1 MERNI
6 TMTRI
11 DMENN
16 IVEFE
21 HKKALDNAF
30 LLLSYVHQMPQFK
43 QETPSEFLN
52 KWAESYC
59 DFLEEK
65 KPSEVFEKQFKKI
78 REENK
83 RLEKEILKAL
93 KMGNMKKIME
103 LKK

>member
-1 MERNI
+1 MLIIVLYNIPIKLLRRNI

-21 HKKALDNAF
+21 HKKALDDAF

-43 QETPSEFLN
+43 QESPSEFLA
-52 KWAESYC
+52 KWAEYYQE
-59 DFLEEK
+59 FLEEK
-65 KPSEVFEKQFKKI
+65 NPSKVFEKQFKKI

-83 RLEKEILKAL
+83 KRLMAI
-93 KMGNMKKIME
+93 
-103 LKK
+103 